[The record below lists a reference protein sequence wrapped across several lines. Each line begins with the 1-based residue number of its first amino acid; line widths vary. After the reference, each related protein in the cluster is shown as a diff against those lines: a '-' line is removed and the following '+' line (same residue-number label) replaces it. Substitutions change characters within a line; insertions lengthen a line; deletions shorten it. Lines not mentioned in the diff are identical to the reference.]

1 MLIKVCI
8 CSMEHLYTFECN
20 MKILIVLKLYFMYT
34 NEENIFIMNTCSEI
48 IMNAAFLLSVSFV
61 KLDDVLLIGNLYEP

>member
-1 MLIKVCI
+1 
-8 CSMEHLYTFECN
+8 
-20 MKILIVLKLYFMYT
+20 MKILIVLKLYFLYT
-34 NEENIFIMNTCSEI
+34 NEENIFIMNTSSEI

>member
-1 MLIKVCI
+1 
-8 CSMEHLYTFECN
+8 
-20 MKILIVLKLYFMYT
+20 MKNAIVLKLYFMYT